1 MNRRRSYKVMS
12 DINVTNLVDVVLVL
26 LIVFMISAPLLQS
39 GIDVDLPKT
48 EYVDE
53 TISEGIVVT
62 VKFIQDTTAIYLGT
76 SQGKEVFVNPQY
88 FGDELDELLN
98 AIGRGTPVYL
108 RADKNINWQLMV
120 DIISSIKEQGVA
132 DLGIVTAPYEENLR
146 RQAE

>member
-1 MNRRRSYKVMS
+1 MS

-39 GIDVDLPKT
+39 GVDVDLPKT
-48 EYVDE
+48 SYVDE
-53 TISEGIVVT
+53 QISEGIVVT
-62 VKFIQDTTAIYLGT
+62 VKFVQDTTAIYLGT

-98 AIGRGTPVYL
+98 ATGRGTPVYL

>member
-1 MNRRRSYKVMS
+1 MS

-39 GIDVDLPKT
+39 GVDVDLPKT
-48 EYVDE
+48 SYVDE
-53 TISEGIVVT
+53 QISEGIVVT

-98 AIGRGTPVYL
+98 ATGRGTPVYL